1 MAKLKLDLDRISVQ
15 SFETLP
21 EEDDTRGTVVGHID
35 TSLRGCPSALPI
47 NCPSRVAEV
56 DCPQSYYG
64 TCFSCGNT
72 CNACTQ
78 TCPTNGVECWE
89 TS

>member
-1 MAKLKLDLDRISVQ
+1 MAKLKLDLDRITVE
-15 SFETLP
+15 SFDPSP
-21 EEDDTRGTVVGHID
+21 EDEAARGTVQGLD
-35 TSLRGCPSALPI
+35 TGRMCPSVVPP

-64 TCFSCGNT
+64 TCQSCGNT
-72 CNACTQ
+72 CAGCTI